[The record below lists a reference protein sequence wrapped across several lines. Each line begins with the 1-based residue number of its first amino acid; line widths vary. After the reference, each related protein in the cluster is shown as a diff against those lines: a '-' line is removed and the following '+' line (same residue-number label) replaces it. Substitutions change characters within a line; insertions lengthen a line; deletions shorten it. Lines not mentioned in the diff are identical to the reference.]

1 MQEKTENV
9 ESFKT
14 KITTLLMNLTDQP
27 LLSFYAI
34 LPFFLSKQLH
44 INPFELSL
52 FLMLRP
58 VLSSFSFFWGIGL
71 NYSKNPNLLK
81 NNLYAWIIARIPF
94 LFFPIINNFY
104 YFLFASAIYQLF
116 HKAGLPAWN
125 EIIKRNITDNKE
137 RHRIFSTFSVY
148 VFIESILLGLLIGN
162 FLNKSESNWKIIFF
176 FAALLSL
183 SSLIFQIKIKV
194 PKQNL
199 EKINIR
205 KNYFTPIKDI
215 FALLKKDKEFAIFQT
230 IFMIGGFALMLISPA
245 LYIFSS
251 HELKLTNQAMTNA
264 RLILMGFGFTLT
276 SFIWKRYLAKKS
288 INTLVIWMMLG
299 FCIYIF
305 FLLLSQYNL
314 IFFYIAFFFYG
325 IAQAG
330 STLLWNFS
338 GIFFSKNNNS
348 IIYTSTN
355 LLCLL
360 IRGLIAPFLGS
371 LFCYLFSAINV
382 LYIGLIILF
391 YGFIVAYQFHKKTYF
406 RTDIES
412 I

>member
-1 MQEKTENV
+1 MQEKIENV

-14 KITTLLMNLTDQP
+14 KATTLLMNLTDQP
-27 LLSFYAI
+27 LIAFYAI
-34 LPFFLSKQLH
+34 LPFFLSKELH

-52 FLMLRP
+52 FIMLRP

-81 NNLYAWIIARIPF
+81 NNLYAWIIARVPF

-116 HKAGLPAWN
+116 HKAGFPAWN

-137 RHRIFSTFSVY
+137 RHRVFSTFYVY

-162 FLNKSESNWKIIFF
+162 FLNKSGSNWKLIFF
-176 FAALLSL
+176 FASLVSL
-183 SSLIFQIKIKV
+183 SSLIFQMKIKV
-194 PKQNL
+194 PKKYIEQVTV
-199 EKINIR
+199 KQ
-205 KNYFTPIKDI
+205 NYFTPIKDV
-215 FALLKKDKEFAIFQT
+215 FELLKKDRDFANFQR

-251 HELKLTNQAMTNA
+251 NELKLTNQDMTNA

-276 SFIWKRYLAKKS
+276 SFIWKRFLAKTS
-288 INTLVIWMMLG
+288 INNLAIWMIFG
-299 FCIYIF
+299 FGIYIF
-305 FLLLSQYNL
+305 FLLLSQYN
-314 IFFYIAFFFYG
+314 IVFFYIAFFFYG

-355 LLCLL
+355 LLFLL
-360 IRGLIAPFLGS
+360 IRGLSAPLLGS
-371 LFCYLFSAINV
+371 LLCYFFGPINV
-382 LYIGLIILF
+382 LYIGLLILF
-391 YGFIVAYQFHKKTYF
+391 YGLIVAYQFYKKTYF
-406 RTDIES
+406 TTDIEAT
-412 I
+412 